1 MSELKSFDR
10 VAHVYDETRAM
21 PPEVTARV
29 ADAIACAAREVAALP
44 RLLEVGIGT
53 GRVAVPL
60 AERGVR
66 VSGADIAPKMLG
78 VLRAKR
84 ADIPVLLAEATRLPF
99 RDGAFDA
106 ALFVHVL
113 HLVPDVDGV
122 LREAVRV
129 VHPGGAIIYGG
140 DDHPAGIR
148 READAIVWEC
158 AREAG
163 VDMGTRDAPHHRA
176 MEAMSGGVL
185 RDAGA
190 RLETIEAAR
199 WTGRVSVR
207 QMLER
212 LARRDYSSSWRIPE
226 EKVAGIVEAA
236 RPRLEAL
243 LGGPDGEA
251 PFERSFSLIVARL
264 P

>member
-1 MSELKSFDR
+1 VSELKSFDR

-29 ADAIACAAREVAALP
+29 ADAIARAAREVAASP

-53 GRVAVPL
+53 GRIAVPL
-60 AERGVR
+60 AERGVQ
-66 VSGADIAPKMLG
+66 VFGADIAPKMLG

-84 ADIPVLLAEATRLPF
+84 ADMPVLLAEATRLPF

-106 ALFVHVL
+106 VLFVHVL
-113 HLVPDVDGV
+113 HLVPDAAAV
-122 LREAVRV
+122 LREAARV
-129 VHPGGAIIYGG
+129 VRAGGAVIYGG
-140 DDHPAGIR
+140 DDHDAGIR
-148 READAIVWEC
+148 RQADAIVAEC
-158 AREAG
+158 ALAAG
-163 VDMGTRDAPHHRA
+163 VDMSTRDEPHDRA
-176 MEAMSGGVL
+176 MEAMSAGVL

-199 WTGRVSVR
+199 WTGTVSVR
-207 QMLER
+207 RMLER

-251 PFERSFSLIVARL
+251 SFERSFSLIIARL
-264 P
+264 L